1 MKTTLLLVASLAL
14 GACSFAA
21 RSPEMYRDDTA
32 KALATKN
39 GEIQACYDGV
49 LKGNPG
55 AAGKVTVKFDVETE
69 SGKISHVTVD
79 KAQTTAPDPVADCVM
94 RSIDG
99 LTLNPPDARKGEG
112 TWRTISRLPLRPRRP
127 PLRPKR
133 PDVGPPRLGAPLFLI
148 RGIHRAARRRGVSP
162 IFLIAGGR
170 LGAVAG
176 S

>member
-1 MKTTLLLVASLAL
+1 MKATLLLVSSLAL

-49 LKGNPG
+49 LKGNPS

-79 KAQTTAPDPVADCVM
+79 KTQTTAPDPVADCVM
-94 RSIDG
+94 RGIEG
-99 LTLNPPDARKGEG
+99 LTLTPADQRKGEG
-112 TWRTISRLPLRPRRP
+112 TWAYDFQAP
-127 PLRPKR
+127 P
-133 PDVGPPRLGAPLFLI
+133 PP
-148 RGIHRAARRRGVSP
+148 AAAMP
-162 IFLIAGGR
+162 EKT
-170 LGAVAG
+170 
-176 S
+176 